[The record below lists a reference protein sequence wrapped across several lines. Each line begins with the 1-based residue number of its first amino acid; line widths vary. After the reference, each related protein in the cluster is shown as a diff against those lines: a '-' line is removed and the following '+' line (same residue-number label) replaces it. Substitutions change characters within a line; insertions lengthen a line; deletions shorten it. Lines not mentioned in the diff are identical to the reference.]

1 MPSQFRDLD
10 EFLVDEPIR
19 LPIRG
24 KTYEFPGSIPAR
36 TGLLLQRMGAM
47 AEQARQAGAGPAG
60 LAKAAM
66 EAEVL
71 DDQAEMDLRRE
82 LMGDTE
88 AEMARDGLTTAHTA
102 HVFRTLMVWHMA
114 GEEAAMYA
122 WERQGNSSTPNR
134 ETRRRA
140 SKASGTSSRSA
151 ASTAGTTARRKPR
164 PASAG
169 RDSSS
174 TGR

>member
-10 EFLVDEPIR
+10 EFLVDQPIR

-36 TGLLLQRMGAM
+36 TGLLLQRMGAK
-47 AEQARQAGAGPAG
+47 ADEARRAGQGPEG
-60 LAKAAM
+60 LAAAAM

-71 DDQAEMDLRRE
+71 DDEAEMDLRRE

-88 AEMARDGLTTAHTA
+88 VEMARDGLSTAHTS
-102 HVFRTLMVWHMA
+102 HVFRTLIVWHMA
-114 GEEAAMYA
+114 GEEAALAA
-122 WERQGNSSTPNR
+122 WTALGNVKAPNR

-140 SKASGTSSRSA
+140 SKASGTSTRSA
-151 ASTAGTTARRKPR
+151 ASTAGTTGSRKPR
-164 PASAG
+164 AASAG
-169 RDSSS
+169 RSSSS